1 MQALL
6 QGEEAMQGHSEEENR
21 EGQSVSTDRSASPI
35 NGSANTGDPEFIDS
49 VELARRWS
57 VPVSWVRDQVR
68 SRAQDPLPHINFGK
82 YVRFLWRSPDL
93 EDWVARR
100 IVKGNNRRVGR
111 VQ

>member
-1 MQALL
+1 MLGVTDEPNQERQVLPTNHLANETN
-6 QGEEAMQGHSEEENR
+6 GPTRSEHF
-21 EGQSVSTDRSASPI
+21 
-35 NGSANTGDPEFIDS
+35 EFIDS
-49 VELARRWS
+49 TELARRWN

-68 SRAQDPLPHINFGK
+68 SRAVDPLPHINFGK
-82 YVRFLWRSPDL
+82 YVRFLWHSPDL